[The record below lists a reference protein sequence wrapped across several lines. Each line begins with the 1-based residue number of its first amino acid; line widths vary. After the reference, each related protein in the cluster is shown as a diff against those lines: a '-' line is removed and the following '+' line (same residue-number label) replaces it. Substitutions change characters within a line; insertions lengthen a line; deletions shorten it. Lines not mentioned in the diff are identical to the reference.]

1 MGFLQGKMRSMNFVD
16 VSIQFPV
23 EVSEEDPNPDSNI
36 VPKERPN
43 HPRLEQMWVIIW
55 SRPSGIV
62 LNKQA
67 GMVRGELGKAL
78 ESIERHV
85 PGRPSLSNYVVVPC
99 AFMLINCRQIQWK
112 RRKDNN
118 HGQHTCG
125 CIRE

>member
-1 MGFLQGKMRSMNFVD
+1 MNFVD

-67 GMVRGELGKAL
+67 GMVWGELRKAL

-85 PGRPSLSNYVVVPC
+85 PKEWENGRKQLRRLAIPDIRSDDLEYMGIFVGKVYDDK
-99 AFMLINCRQIQWK
+99 IIQE
-112 RRKDNN
+112 
-118 HGQHTCG
+118 G
-125 CIRE
+125 CSVRAPIIV